1 MKVNVDIEA
10 LERKIALH
18 WHLRL
23 FGGGFTEDREYHR
36 GCLDAY
42 SDILCG
48 YLGIN
53 EANEIVELEEKCY
66 EKWKDAG
73 DQKGHEINQAWAA
86 HNAEVNK

>member
-1 MKVNVDIEA
+1 MKVNVDIEG

-18 WHLRL
+18 WHEYVY
-23 FGGGFTEDREYHR
+23 GDGYTEELQYHM
-36 GCLDAY
+36 GALQAY

-48 YLGIN
+48 YLGITGADDMH
-53 EANEIVELEEKCY
+53 EYKKKCY